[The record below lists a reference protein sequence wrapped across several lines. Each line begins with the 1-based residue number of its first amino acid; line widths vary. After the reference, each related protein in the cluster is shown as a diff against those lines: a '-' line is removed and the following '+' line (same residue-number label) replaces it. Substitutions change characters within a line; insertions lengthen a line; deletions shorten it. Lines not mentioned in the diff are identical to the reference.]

1 MLMLSK
7 YLYNFRMDSINY
19 SAVRAALAR
28 TLERVCEDHDPVIVT
43 RQGRPSV
50 VILSLED
57 YESLTE
63 TADLLR
69 SPTNAR
75 RLLDAI
81 DELNAGKGRERTLD
95 DEVAVRDPSLG

>member
-1 MLMLSK
+1 MSK
-7 YLYNFRMDSINY
+7 YLYSVGMDSINY
-19 SAVRAALAR
+19 SAARATLAR

-43 RQGRPSV
+43 RQGKPSV

-57 YESLTE
+57 YEALTE

-69 SPTNAR
+69 SPANAR

-81 DELNAGKGRERTLD
+81 DELNAGKGREHALN
-95 DEVAVRDPSLG
+95 DEAAVRDPSMG